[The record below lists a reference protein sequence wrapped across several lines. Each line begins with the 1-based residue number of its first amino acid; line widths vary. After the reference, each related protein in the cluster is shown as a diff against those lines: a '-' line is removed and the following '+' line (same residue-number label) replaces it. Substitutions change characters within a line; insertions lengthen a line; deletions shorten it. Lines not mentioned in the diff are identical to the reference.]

1 MMSKLIA
8 ILLSTLILTQ
18 SLRIDY
24 DDIVQIDD
32 LVEHAQ
38 YHKAEY
44 GDNFFVFISKHYGEL
59 KEDHSKNHQEE
70 QKDHEQLPF
79 QCHDHIVTIT
89 AFVLHKCF
97 LEIESVELL
106 ELKDNR
112 FHYQSSISS
121 LHKKGLLQP
130 PKHA

>member
-1 MMSKLIA
+1 MSKLFA

-24 DDIVQIDD
+24 HDIVQFDD
-32 LVEHAQ
+32 LIQHAQ
-38 YHKAEY
+38 YHKAEH

-59 KEDHSKNHQEE
+59 KDDHSKNHQEE
-70 QKDHEQLPF
+70 KKDHEQLPF
-79 QCHDHIVTIT
+79 QYHDHIASVTV
-89 AFVLHKCF
+89 FVINKCH
-97 LEIESVELL
+97 LVIELVEQS

-112 FHYQSSISS
+112 FHYQSSLST

-130 PKHA
+130 PKTT